1 MEQPYLFNIFMPGE
15 GQILYTEK
23 MIKGALNQSLYN
35 VVYTIYLG
43 MRRLSQVISQSMF
56 LMTYTTLIFLCVAVS
71 D

>member
-1 MEQPYLFNIFMPGE
+1 MPGE

-43 MRRLSQVISQSMF
+43 MRRLSQVISQSTF
-56 LMTYTTLIFLCVAVS
+56 LMTYTTLIFLCMAVS

>member
-1 MEQPYLFNIFMPGE
+1 MPGE

-35 VVYTIYLG
+35 AVYTIYLG

-56 LMTYTTLIFLCVAVS
+56 LMTYTTLIFLCMAVS

>member
-1 MEQPYLFNIFMPGE
+1 MLGE

-56 LMTYTTLIFLCVAVS
+56 LMTYTTLIFLCMAVS

>member
-1 MEQPYLFNIFMPGE
+1 MPGE

-56 LMTYTTLIFLCVAVS
+56 LMTYTTLIFLCMAVS